1 MPTMED
7 TTNTPGYQDL
17 GGLMAMNM
25 LVCCSPTRKS
35 MVTKRYSEFCT
46 GCGVSPRVVRVSM
59 DQ

>member
-1 MPTMED
+1 MED
-7 TTNTPGYQDL
+7 TTNTPKYQDS
-17 GGLMAMNM
+17 GGLKAMNM

-46 GCGVSPRVVRVSM
+46 GCGVSPSVVRVSM